1 MSLRLSK
8 VACLG
13 ALFCMLCVAVPSPAS
28 ARFHFHGGPVR
39 DLENINKED
48 TIKSHIQDI
57 LSEVQE
63 IRANTEQVANL
74 TRDSRIMLAARIM
87 SLFGLDKKLDN
98 SKFMKTLVSCS
109 NSFQKFVGKTTMDL
123 DNIPET
129 KMDLLKEMGKFDL
142 RGPANLGLYVLSM
155 EQKKQKMNE
164 EALYMM
170 NATQANIR
178 AKQKLLDDMSQLKT
192 SSMQTLSDN
201 SQIEVGSNLAL
212 TQKNNMMEA
221 TAASCDIDQAQL
233 DLMMAAHDI
242 ETNRIKNMQK
252 SAEQI
257 TGSVNLDGS
266 LDPYKLNESQQ
277 KDWDEVNRCNWDM
290 GFDGKDPASK

>member
-28 ARFHFHGGPVR
+28 ARFHFHGGPVH
-39 DLENINKED
+39 DSQNIDVEN
-48 TIKSHIQDI
+48 QI
-57 LSEVQE
+57 LSKVQE
-63 IRANTEQVANL
+63 IRAHTDQIANL

-192 SSMQTLSDN
+192 SSTQTLSDN

-277 KDWDEVNRCNWDM
+277 KDWDEVNRCDWDM
-290 GFDGKDPASK
+290 GFDGKEPASK

>member
-1 MSLRLSK
+1 MSPRLSK

-28 ARFHFHGGPVR
+28 ARFHFHGGPVH
-39 DLENINKED
+39 DSQNIDVEN
-48 TIKSHIQDI
+48 QI
-57 LSEVQE
+57 LSKVQE
-63 IRANTEQVANL
+63 IRAHTDQIANL

-164 EALYMM
+164 EALYIM

-192 SSMQTLSDN
+192 SSTQTLSDN

-277 KDWDEVNRCNWDM
+277 KDWDEINRCDWDM
-290 GFDGKDPASK
+290 GFDGKEPASK

>member
-1 MSLRLSK
+1 MRSHLSK
-8 VACLG
+8 AACLG
-13 ALFCMLCVAVPSPAS
+13 ALLCMLCVAVPSPCS
-28 ARFHFHGGPVR
+28 ARWHFHGGPVH
-39 DLENINKED
+39 DSQNIQVEK
-48 TIKSHIQDI
+48 QI
-57 LSEVQE
+57 LSKVQE
-63 IRANTEQVANL
+63 IRAHTDQIANL

-123 DNIPET
+123 DNLPET
-129 KMDLLKEMGKFDL
+129 KMDLLKEMGKYDL
-142 RGPANLGLYVLSM
+142 RGPANLGLYMLSM
-155 EQKKQKMNE
+155 EQKQQKMNE

-212 TQKNNMMEA
+212 TQKSNMMEA

-277 KDWDEVNRCNWDM
+277 KDWDEVNRCDWDM

>member
-28 ARFHFHGGPVR
+28 ARFHFHGGPVH
-39 DLENINKED
+39 DSQNIDVEN
-48 TIKSHIQDI
+48 QI
-57 LSEVQE
+57 LSKVQE
-63 IRANTEQVANL
+63 IRAHTDQIANL

-192 SSMQTLSDN
+192 SSIQTLSDN

-290 GFDGKDPASK
+290 GFDGKDPVSK

>member
-28 ARFHFHGGPVR
+28 ARFHFHGGPVH
-39 DLENINKED
+39 DSQNIDVEN
-48 TIKSHIQDI
+48 QI
-57 LSEVQE
+57 LSKVQE
-63 IRANTEQVANL
+63 IRAHTDQIANL

-192 SSMQTLSDN
+192 SSTQTLSDN

-221 TAASCDIDQAQL
+221 TAASCDIDQTQL

-277 KDWDEVNRCNWDM
+277 KDWDEINRCDWDM

>member
-1 MSLRLSK
+1 MSPRLSK

-13 ALFCMLCVAVPSPAS
+13 ALFCMLCVAVPSSAS
-28 ARFHFHGGPVR
+28 ARFHFHGGPVH
-39 DLENINKED
+39 DSQNIDVEN
-48 TIKSHIQDI
+48 QI
-57 LSEVQE
+57 LSKVQE
-63 IRANTEQVANL
+63 IRAHTDQIANL
-74 TRDSRIMLAARIM
+74 TRDSRIILAARIM

-192 SSMQTLSDN
+192 SSTQTLSDN
-201 SQIEVGSNLAL
+201 SQIEVSSDLAL
-212 TQKNNMMEA
+212 TQINNMIEA

-233 DLMMAAHDI
+233 DIMMAAHDV

-277 KDWDEVNRCNWDM
+277 KDWDEINRCDWDM

>member
-28 ARFHFHGGPVR
+28 ARFHFHGGPVH
-39 DLENINKED
+39 DSQNIDVEN
-48 TIKSHIQDI
+48 QI
-57 LSEVQE
+57 LSKVQE
-63 IRANTEQVANL
+63 IRAHTDQIANL

-109 NSFQKFVGKTTMDL
+109 NNFQKFVGKTTMDL

-155 EQKKQKMNE
+155 EQKKQQMNE

-192 SSMQTLSDN
+192 SSMQTLSDH

-277 KDWDEVNRCNWDM
+277 KDWDEVNRCDWDM
-290 GFDGKDPASK
+290 GFDGKEPASK

>member
-28 ARFHFHGGPVR
+28 ARFHFHGGPVH
-39 DLENINKED
+39 DSQNIDVEN
-48 TIKSHIQDI
+48 QI
-57 LSEVQE
+57 LSKVQE
-63 IRANTEQVANL
+63 IRAHTDQIANL

-192 SSMQTLSDN
+192 SSIQTLSDN

>member
-1 MSLRLSK
+1 MSPRLSK
-8 VACLG
+8 AACLG

-28 ARFHFHGGPVR
+28 ARFHFHGGPVH
-39 DLENINKED
+39 DSQNINVEN
-48 TIKSHIQDI
+48 QI
-57 LSEVQE
+57 LSKVQE
-63 IRANTEQVANL
+63 IRAHTDQIANL

-192 SSMQTLSDN
+192 SSTQTLSDN

-277 KDWDEVNRCNWDM
+277 KDWDEVNRCDWDM

>member
-28 ARFHFHGGPVR
+28 ARFHFHGGPVH
-39 DLENINKED
+39 DSQNIDVEN
-48 TIKSHIQDI
+48 QI
-57 LSEVQE
+57 LSKVQE
-63 IRANTEQVANL
+63 IRAHTDQIANL

-155 EQKKQKMNE
+155 EQKQQKMNE

-233 DLMMAAHDI
+233 DIMMAAHDI

-277 KDWDEVNRCNWDM
+277 KDWDEVNRCDWDM

>member
-1 MSLRLSK
+1 MFLRLSK

-13 ALFCMLCVAVPSPAS
+13 ALFCMLCVAVPSPAA
-28 ARFHFHGGPVR
+28 ARFHFHGGPVH
-39 DLENINKED
+39 DSQNIDVEN
-48 TIKSHIQDI
+48 QI
-57 LSEVQE
+57 LSKVQE
-63 IRANTEQVANL
+63 IRTHTDQIANL

-142 RGPANLGLYVLSM
+142 RGLANLGLYVLSM
-155 EQKKQKMNE
+155 EQKQQKMNE

-192 SSMQTLSDN
+192 SSMQTLSDH

-277 KDWDEVNRCNWDM
+277 KDWDEINRCNWDM

>member
-28 ARFHFHGGPVR
+28 ARFHFHGGPVH
-39 DLENINKED
+39 DSQNIDVEN
-48 TIKSHIQDI
+48 QI
-57 LSEVQE
+57 LSKVQE
-63 IRANTEQVANL
+63 IRAHTDQIANL

-155 EQKKQKMNE
+155 EQKQQKMNE

-277 KDWDEVNRCNWDM
+277 KDWDEVNRCDWDM

>member
-1 MSLRLSK
+1 MSPRLSK

-28 ARFHFHGGPVR
+28 ARFHFHGGPVH
-39 DLENINKED
+39 DSQNIDVEN
-48 TIKSHIQDI
+48 QI
-57 LSEVQE
+57 LSKVQE
-63 IRANTEQVANL
+63 IRAHTDQIANL

-142 RGPANLGLYVLSM
+142 RGPANLGLYMLSM
-155 EQKKQKMNE
+155 EQKQQKMNE

-277 KDWDEVNRCNWDM
+277 KDWDEINRCDWDM
-290 GFDGKDPASK
+290 GFDGKEPAIK

>member
-13 ALFCMLCVAVPSPAS
+13 ALFCMLCVVVPSPAS
-28 ARFHFHGGPVR
+28 ARFHFHGGPVH
-39 DLENINKED
+39 DSQNIDVEN
-48 TIKSHIQDI
+48 QI
-57 LSEVQE
+57 LSKVQE
-63 IRANTEQVANL
+63 IRAHTDQIANL

-155 EQKKQKMNE
+155 EQKKQQMNE

-192 SSMQTLSDN
+192 SSIQTLSDH

-266 LDPYKLNESQQ
+266 LDPYRLNESQQ

>member
-1 MSLRLSK
+1 MSPRLSK

-28 ARFHFHGGPVR
+28 ARFHFHGGPVH
-39 DLENINKED
+39 DSQNIDVEN
-48 TIKSHIQDI
+48 QI
-57 LSEVQE
+57 LSKVQE
-63 IRANTEQVANL
+63 IRAHTDQIANL

-129 KMDLLKEMGKFDL
+129 KIDLLKEMGKFDL

-192 SSMQTLSDN
+192 SSTQMLSDN

-277 KDWDEVNRCNWDM
+277 KDWDEVNRCDWDM

>member
-1 MSLRLSK
+1 MYLRLSK

-28 ARFHFHGGPVR
+28 ARFHFHGGPVH
-39 DLENINKED
+39 DSQNIDVEN
-48 TIKSHIQDI
+48 QI
-57 LSEVQE
+57 LSKVQE
-63 IRANTEQVANL
+63 IRAHTDQIANL

>member
-28 ARFHFHGGPVR
+28 ARFHFHGGPVH
-39 DLENINKED
+39 DSQNIDVEN
-48 TIKSHIQDI
+48 QI
-57 LSEVQE
+57 LSKVQE
-63 IRANTEQVANL
+63 IRAHTDQIANL

>member
-28 ARFHFHGGPVR
+28 ARFHFHGGPVH
-39 DLENINKED
+39 DSQNIDVEN
-48 TIKSHIQDI
+48 QI
-57 LSEVQE
+57 LSKVQE
-63 IRANTEQVANL
+63 IRAHTDQIANL

-109 NSFQKFVGKTTMDL
+109 NSFQKFIGKTTMDL

-155 EQKKQKMNE
+155 EQKQQKMNE

>member
-1 MSLRLSK
+1 
-8 VACLG
+8 
-13 ALFCMLCVAVPSPAS
+13 
-28 ARFHFHGGPVR
+28 
-39 DLENINKED
+39 
-48 TIKSHIQDI
+48 
-57 LSEVQE
+57 
-63 IRANTEQVANL
+63 
-74 TRDSRIMLAARIM
+74 
-87 SLFGLDKKLDN
+87 
-98 SKFMKTLVSCS
+98 
-109 NSFQKFVGKTTMDL
+109 
-123 DNIPET
+123 
-129 KMDLLKEMGKFDL
+129 MGKFDL

-155 EQKKQKMNE
+155 EQKKQQMNE

-192 SSMQTLSDN
+192 SSMQTLSDH

>member
-28 ARFHFHGGPVR
+28 ARFHFHGGPVH
-39 DLENINKED
+39 DSQNIDVENK
-48 TIKSHIQDI
+48 I
-57 LSEVQE
+57 LSKVQE
-63 IRANTEQVANL
+63 IQAHTDQIANL

-87 SLFGLDKKLDN
+87 SLFGLDEKLDN

-155 EQKKQKMNE
+155 EQKQQKMNE

-277 KDWDEVNRCNWDM
+277 KDWDEVNRCDWNM

>member
-28 ARFHFHGGPVR
+28 ARFHFHGGPVH
-39 DLENINKED
+39 DSQNIDVEN
-48 TIKSHIQDI
+48 QI
-57 LSEVQE
+57 LSKVQE
-63 IRANTEQVANL
+63 IRAHTDQIANL

-277 KDWDEVNRCNWDM
+277 KDWDAINRCNWDM

>member
-28 ARFHFHGGPVR
+28 ARFHFHGGPVH
-39 DLENINKED
+39 DSQNIDVEN
-48 TIKSHIQDI
+48 QI
-57 LSEVQE
+57 LSKVQE
-63 IRANTEQVANL
+63 IRAHTDQIANL

-123 DNIPET
+123 DNIPEK

-192 SSMQTLSDN
+192 SSIQTLSDN

>member
-1 MSLRLSK
+1 MSPRLSK

-28 ARFHFHGGPVR
+28 ARFHFHGGPVH
-39 DLENINKED
+39 DSQNIDVEN
-48 TIKSHIQDI
+48 QI
-57 LSEVQE
+57 LSKVQE
-63 IRANTEQVANL
+63 IRAHTDQIANL

-155 EQKKQKMNE
+155 EQKQQKMNE

-221 TAASCDIDQAQL
+221 TAASCDINQAQL

-277 KDWDEVNRCNWDM
+277 KDWDEINRCNWDM

>member
-8 VACLG
+8 VAYLG

-28 ARFHFHGGPVR
+28 ARFHFHGGPVH
-39 DLENINKED
+39 DSQNIDVEN
-48 TIKSHIQDI
+48 QI
-57 LSEVQE
+57 LSKVQE
-63 IRANTEQVANL
+63 IRAHTDQIANL

-277 KDWDEVNRCNWDM
+277 KDWDTINRCNWDM

>member
-1 MSLRLSK
+1 MSPRLSK

-28 ARFHFHGGPVR
+28 ARFHFHGGPVH
-39 DLENINKED
+39 DSQNIDVEN
-48 TIKSHIQDI
+48 QI
-57 LSEVQE
+57 LSKVQE
-63 IRANTEQVANL
+63 IRAHTDQIANL

-192 SSMQTLSDN
+192 SSTQTLSDN

-257 TGSVNLDGS
+257 TGSINLDGS

-290 GFDGKDPASK
+290 GFDGKDPVSK

>member
-1 MSLRLSK
+1 MSPRLSK

-28 ARFHFHGGPVR
+28 ARFHFHGGPVH
-39 DLENINKED
+39 DSQNIDVEN
-48 TIKSHIQDI
+48 QI
-57 LSEVQE
+57 LSKVQE
-63 IRANTEQVANL
+63 IRVHTDQIANL

-87 SLFGLDKKLDN
+87 SLFGLDKKLNN
-98 SKFMKTLVSCS
+98 SKFMNTLVSCS

-192 SSMQTLSDN
+192 SSTQTLSDN

-233 DLMMAAHDI
+233 DIMMAAHDI

-257 TGSVNLDGS
+257 TGSVNMDGS

-277 KDWDEVNRCNWDM
+277 KDWDEVNRCDWDM

>member
-1 MSLRLSK
+1 MSPRLSK

-13 ALFCMLCVAVPSPAS
+13 ALFCMVCVAVPSPAS
-28 ARFHFHGGPVR
+28 ARFHFHGGPVH
-39 DLENINKED
+39 DSQNIDVEN
-48 TIKSHIQDI
+48 QI
-57 LSEVQE
+57 LSKVQE
-63 IRANTEQVANL
+63 IRAHTDQIANL

-155 EQKKQKMNE
+155 EQKQQKMNE

-192 SSMQTLSDN
+192 SSTQTLSDN

-277 KDWDEVNRCNWDM
+277 KDWDEVNRCDWDM

>member
-1 MSLRLSK
+1 MSPRLSK

-28 ARFHFHGGPVR
+28 ARFHFHGGPVH
-39 DLENINKED
+39 DSQNIDVEK
-48 TIKSHIQDI
+48 QI
-57 LSEVQE
+57 LSKVQK
-63 IRANTEQVANL
+63 IRAHTDQIANL

-192 SSMQTLSDN
+192 SSTQTLSDN

-221 TAASCDIDQAQL
+221 TAASCDIDQTQL
-233 DLMMAAHDI
+233 DIMMAAHDI

-277 KDWDEVNRCNWDM
+277 KDWDEVNRCDWDM

>member
-28 ARFHFHGGPVR
+28 ARFHFHGGPVH
-39 DLENINKED
+39 DSQNIDVEN
-48 TIKSHIQDI
+48 QI
-57 LSEVQE
+57 LSKVQE
-63 IRANTEQVANL
+63 IRAHTDQIANL

-98 SKFMKTLVSCS
+98 SKFMKTIVSCS

-155 EQKKQKMNE
+155 EQKQQKMNE

-277 KDWDEVNRCNWDM
+277 KDWDEVNRCDWDM
-290 GFDGKDPASK
+290 GFDGKEPASK

>member
-28 ARFHFHGGPVR
+28 ARFHFHGGPVH
-39 DLENINKED
+39 DSQNIDVEN
-48 TIKSHIQDI
+48 QI
-57 LSEVQE
+57 LSKVQE
-63 IRANTEQVANL
+63 IRAHTDQIANL

-277 KDWDEVNRCNWDM
+277 KDWDEVNRCDWDM

>member
-8 VACLG
+8 AACLG
-13 ALFCMLCVAVPSPAS
+13 ALFCMLCVSVPSPAS
-28 ARFHFHGGPVR
+28 ARFHFHGGPVH
-39 DLENINKED
+39 DSQNIYVEN
-48 TIKSHIQDI
+48 QI
-57 LSEVQE
+57 LSKVQE
-63 IRANTEQVANL
+63 IRAHTDQIANL

-87 SLFGLDKKLDN
+87 SLFGLDKKLNN

-155 EQKKQKMNE
+155 EQKQQKMNE

-277 KDWDEVNRCNWDM
+277 KDWDEVNRCDWDM

>member
-1 MSLRLSK
+1 MSPRLSK

-28 ARFHFHGGPVR
+28 ARFHFHGGPVH
-39 DLENINKED
+39 DSQNIDVEN
-48 TIKSHIQDI
+48 QI
-57 LSEVQE
+57 LSKVQE
-63 IRANTEQVANL
+63 IRAHTDQIANL

-178 AKQKLLDDMSQLKT
+178 AKQKLLDDMSKLKT

-257 TGSVNLDGS
+257 TGSVNMDGS

-277 KDWDEVNRCNWDM
+277 KDWDEINRCDWDM
-290 GFDGKDPASK
+290 GFDGKEPASK

>member
-28 ARFHFHGGPVR
+28 ARFHFHGGPVH
-39 DLENINKED
+39 DSQNIDVEN
-48 TIKSHIQDI
+48 QI
-57 LSEVQE
+57 LSKVQE
-63 IRANTEQVANL
+63 IRAHTDQIANL

-155 EQKKQKMNE
+155 EQKKQQMNE

-192 SSMQTLSDN
+192 SSMQTLSDH

>member
-1 MSLRLSK
+1 MSPRLSK

-28 ARFHFHGGPVR
+28 ARFHFHGGPVH
-39 DLENINKED
+39 DSQNIDVEN
-48 TIKSHIQDI
+48 QI
-57 LSEVQE
+57 LSKVQE
-63 IRANTEQVANL
+63 IRAHTDQIANL

-192 SSMQTLSDN
+192 SSTQTLSDN

-277 KDWDEVNRCNWDM
+277 KDWNEVNRCDWDM

>member
-1 MSLRLSK
+1 MSPRLSK

-28 ARFHFHGGPVR
+28 ARFHFHGGPVH
-39 DLENINKED
+39 DSQNIDVEN
-48 TIKSHIQDI
+48 QI
-57 LSEVQE
+57 LSKVQE
-63 IRANTEQVANL
+63 IRAHTDQIANL

-192 SSMQTLSDN
+192 SSTQTLSDN

-277 KDWDEVNRCNWDM
+277 KDWDEVNRCDWDM

>member
-28 ARFHFHGGPVR
+28 ARFHFHGGPVH
-39 DLENINKED
+39 DSQNINVEN
-48 TIKSHIQDI
+48 QI
-57 LSEVQE
+57 LSKVQE
-63 IRANTEQVANL
+63 IRAHTDQIANL

-129 KMDLLKEMGKFDL
+129 KIDLLKEMGKFDL

-155 EQKKQKMNE
+155 EQKKQQMNE

-192 SSMQTLSDN
+192 SSMQTLSDH

-290 GFDGKDPASK
+290 GFDGKEPASK

>member
-28 ARFHFHGGPVR
+28 ARFHFHGGPVH
-39 DLENINKED
+39 DSQNIDVEN
-48 TIKSHIQDI
+48 QI
-57 LSEVQE
+57 LSKVQE
-63 IRANTEQVANL
+63 IRAHTDQIANL

-129 KMDLLKEMGKFDL
+129 KMDLLKEIGKFDL

-155 EQKKQKMNE
+155 EQKQQKMNE

-178 AKQKLLDDMSQLKT
+178 AKQKLLDDISQLKT

-290 GFDGKDPASK
+290 GFDGKEPASK

>member
-28 ARFHFHGGPVR
+28 ARFHFHGGPVH
-39 DLENINKED
+39 DSQNIDVEN
-48 TIKSHIQDI
+48 QI
-57 LSEVQE
+57 LSKVQE
-63 IRANTEQVANL
+63 IRAHTDQIANL

-155 EQKKQKMNE
+155 EQKKQQMNE

-192 SSMQTLSDN
+192 SSMQTLSDH

-290 GFDGKDPASK
+290 GFDGKEPASK

>member
-28 ARFHFHGGPVR
+28 ARFHFHGGPVH
-39 DLENINKED
+39 DSQNIDVENK
-48 TIKSHIQDI
+48 I
-57 LSEVQE
+57 LSKVQE
-63 IRANTEQVANL
+63 IQAHTDQIANL

-87 SLFGLDKKLDN
+87 SLFGLDEKLDN

-155 EQKKQKMNE
+155 EQKQQKMNE

-277 KDWDEVNRCNWDM
+277 KDWDEVNRCDWDM

>member
-28 ARFHFHGGPVR
+28 ARFHFHGGPVH
-39 DLENINKED
+39 DSQNIDVEN
-48 TIKSHIQDI
+48 QI
-57 LSEVQE
+57 LSKVQE
-63 IRANTEQVANL
+63 IRAHTDQIANL

-109 NSFQKFVGKTTMDL
+109 NNFQKFVGKTTMDL

-155 EQKKQKMNE
+155 EQKKQQMNE

-192 SSMQTLSDN
+192 SSMQTLSDH